1 MRNSPTSVTD
11 SNACGLQACAPQNK
25 VYPKAVIASIR
36 KQLQSLSPLDQS
48 EDERIAVPHSLEL
61 EERLRNANLRDAAV
75 SVLLANKRTHT
86 TKNGTNPFT
95 HSVASSYPLFFFSYE
110 WLLAHQMIELS
121 IGGVDDQRV
130 EEIDVLRSREMIQ
143 RHTGEHG
150 SICFVV
156 RRPG

>member
-61 EERLRNANLRDAAV
+61 EERLRNANLRDAA
-75 SVLLANKRTHT
+75 
-86 TKNGTNPFT
+86 
-95 HSVASSYPLFFFSYE
+95 
-110 WLLAHQMIELS
+110 MIELS

>member
-48 EDERIAVPHSLEL
+48 EDERIAVPDSLEL

-75 SVLLANKRTHT
+75 SVLLANNQTEPIHSLTRWHRLILFCFFIRMAFGASDDRIVHWRGRRSKGRGNRCFEKSRNDSTSYGRT
-86 TKNGTNPFT
+86 
-95 HSVASSYPLFFFSYE
+95 
-110 WLLAHQMIELS
+110 
-121 IGGVDDQRV
+121 R
-130 EEIDVLRSREMIQ
+130 
-143 RHTGEHG
+143 
-150 SICFVV
+150 
-156 RRPG
+156 